1 MQVQLNRLI
10 NQLTNSPAA
19 MLIVRGFFDVA
30 AKSSE
35 DMPSFPDVSFH
46 KKTIFAFARDEE
58 THVIV
63 GNSAEA

>member
-1 MQVQLNRLI
+1 
-10 NQLTNSPAA
+10 

-30 AKSSE
+30 AKSAE
-35 DMPSFPDVSFH
+35 DIPSFPDVSFH